1 VDRAPVRVSTL
12 TFVDLAQIITDAT
25 LNGHQPRAT
34 AGVNGVGGRDMTAG
48 TKAATTSPSSTQLRP
63 PRNPVDRRAVGW
75 WTTNLLLVVATPV
88 VPLVVLGLLIAPARF
103 WLLGPAVLIAAAG
116 LVAVPA
122 LPRWWFRV
130 HRWEVTDTAVY
141 TRTGWFWQEW
151 RVAPLSRI
159 QTVDTRRGPLEQRF
173 GLATV
178 VVTTASAKGA
188 VTMSGLD
195 HALAEDIAEQLTV
208 TTQAAAGDAT

>member
-1 VDRAPVRVSTL
+1 MTTIEAPADS
-12 TFVDLAQIITDAT
+12 
-25 LNGHQPRAT
+25 
-34 AGVNGVGGRDMTAG
+34 G
-48 TKAATTSPSSTQLRP
+48 TRLRP

-75 WTTNLLLVVATPV
+75 WTTNLLLLFAAPIAV
-88 VPLVVLGLLIAPARF
+88 LVLLGLLIAPARF
-103 WLLGPAVLIAAAG
+103 WLLLPAAVLGAVG
-116 LVAVPA
+116 LVAVLA

-141 TRTGWFWQEW
+141 TRTGFFWQEW

-188 VTMSGLD
+188 VTIPALD
-195 HALAEDIAEQLTV
+195 HATAADLAEQLTA
-208 TTQAAAGDAT
+208 TTQATPGDAT

>member
-1 VDRAPVRVSTL
+1 MTVDTTADTAAPGST
-12 TFVDLAQIITDAT
+12 T
-25 LNGHQPRAT
+25 R
-34 AGVNGVGGRDMTAG
+34 
-48 TKAATTSPSSTQLRP
+48 LRP
-63 PRNPVDRRAVGW
+63 PRNEVDRRAVGW
-75 WTTNLLLVVATPV
+75 WTANLLLLVGAPV
-88 VPLVVLGLLIAPARF
+88 LVLVVLGVLIPPARF
-103 WLLGPAVLIAAAG
+103 WLVAPAVLIAVVG
-116 LVAVPA
+116 LPAVLA

-188 VTMSGLD
+188 VTIPGLD
-195 HALAEDIAEQLTV
+195 HAAAEDIAEQLTL
-208 TTQAAAGDAT
+208 TTQAVPGDAT

>member
-1 VDRAPVRVSTL
+1 MSTTGTAPADS
-12 TFVDLAQIITDAT
+12 
-25 LNGHQPRAT
+25 
-34 AGVNGVGGRDMTAG
+34 G
-48 TKAATTSPSSTQLRP
+48 TRLRP
-63 PRNPVDRRAVGW
+63 PRHPVDPRAVGW
-75 WTTNLLLVVATPV
+75 WTANLLLLVGPPVAV
-88 VPLVVLGLLIAPARF
+88 LVLLGALIAPARF
-103 WLLGPAVLIAAAG
+103 WLLLPAGVLAVVGA
-116 LVAVPA
+116 VAVA
-122 LPRWWFRV
+122 TLPRWWFRV

-188 VTMSGLD
+188 VTIPALD
-195 HALAEDIAEQLTV
+195 RATAADLAEQLTAA
-208 TTQAAAGDAT
+208 TQAVPGDAT

>member
-1 VDRAPVRVSTL
+1 
-12 TFVDLAQIITDAT
+12 
-25 LNGHQPRAT
+25 
-34 AGVNGVGGRDMTAG
+34 MTASTSG
-48 TKAATTSPSSTQLRP
+48 TRLRP

-75 WTTNLLLVVATPV
+75 WATNLILLFAAPV
-88 VPLVVLGLLIAPARF
+88 VVLLGLGLLITPARF
-103 WLLGPAVLIAAAG
+103 WLLTPAVVIALAG
-116 LVAVPA
+116 LVAAVA

-130 HRWEVTDTAVY
+130 HRWEVTDVAVY

-159 QTVDTRRGPLEQRF
+159 QTVDTRRGPVEQRF

-188 VTMSGLD
+188 VTLPGLA
-195 HALAEDIAEQLTV
+195 HERAEEVAAQLTEA
-208 TTQAAAGDAT
+208 TQAVPGDAT

>member
-1 VDRAPVRVSTL
+1 
-12 TFVDLAQIITDAT
+12 
-25 LNGHQPRAT
+25 
-34 AGVNGVGGRDMTAG
+34 M
-48 TKAATTSPSSTQLRP
+48 TTSSTRLRP

-75 WTTNLLLVVATPV
+75 WTTNLLMLFGAPVLV
-88 VPLVVLGLLIAPARF
+88 LVVLGVLIEPARF
-103 WLLGPAVLIAAAG
+103 WLLAPAVLIGVAG
-116 LVAVPA
+116 LVAVIA

-141 TRTGWFWQEW
+141 TRTGRIWQEW

-159 QTVDTRRGPLEQRF
+159 QTVDTRRGPVEQRF

-188 VTMSGLD
+188 VTMPGLA
-195 HALAEDIAEQLTV
+195 HPLAEDIAEQLTI
-208 TTQAAAGDAT
+208 

>member
-1 VDRAPVRVSTL
+1 
-12 TFVDLAQIITDAT
+12 
-25 LNGHQPRAT
+25 
-34 AGVNGVGGRDMTAG
+34 M
-48 TKAATTSPSSTQLRP
+48 ATTSDTRLRP

-75 WTTNLLLVVATPV
+75 WTTNLLLLFGSPV
-88 VPLVVLGLLIAPARF
+88 LVLVILGVLIAPARF
-103 WLLGPAVLIAAAG
+103 WLLAPAALIGVLG
-116 LVAVPA
+116 LVAVLA

-130 HRWEVTDTAVY
+130 HRWEVTGTAVY

-188 VTMSGLD
+188 VTIPGLA
-195 HALAEDIAEQLTV
+195 HELAAEIAEQLTL
-208 TTQAAAGDAT
+208 TTQAVPGDAT

>member
-1 VDRAPVRVSTL
+1 MAGEPVATSAAPV
-12 TFVDLAQIITDAT
+12 
-25 LNGHQPRAT
+25 QPGA
-34 AGVNGVGGRDMTAG
+34 VL
-48 TKAATTSPSSTQLRP
+48 LRP
-63 PRNPVDRRAVGW
+63 PTNPVDRRAVGW
-75 WTTNLLLVVATPV
+75 WTVNLLIGFAVPV
-88 VPLVVLGLLIAPARF
+88 VVLVVLGLLITPARF
-103 WLLGPAVLIAAAG
+103 WLFTPAVVIAFAG
-116 LVAVPA
+116 LAAVLA

-141 TRTGWFWQEW
+141 TRTGRFWQEW

-188 VTMSGLD
+188 VTMPGLARD
-195 HALAEDIAEQLTV
+195 VAEEIAERLTV
-208 TTQAAAGDAT
+208 TTQAIPGDAT